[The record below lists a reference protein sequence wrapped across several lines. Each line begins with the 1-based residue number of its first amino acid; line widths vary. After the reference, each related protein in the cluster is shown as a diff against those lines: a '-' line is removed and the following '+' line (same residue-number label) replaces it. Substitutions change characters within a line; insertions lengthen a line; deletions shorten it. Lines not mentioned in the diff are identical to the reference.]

1 MTARGHFDE
10 NGFWVDDPPDAE
22 TDSQGLA
29 LAKLITEWA
38 EADGGSGGSKVTL
51 NGPAQF
57 TATGRRG
64 AATVATLIGMEEFK
78 LRGAYLANKK
88 DLVLTLAPASAE
100 KFQFIEVPVGEA
112 LEKFEGMRTLLD
124 RIFARDTIE
133 ALAAMRKAQIVAQ
146 EQQRVQEKA
155 ELYDDNFG
163 AW

>member
-1 MTARGHFDE
+1 MAEGHWDDAGVWVPETPDPELDQEGQKLAR
-10 NGFWVDDPPDAE
+10 
-22 TDSQGLA
+22 
-29 LAKLITEWA
+29 LITEWA
-38 EADGGSGGSKVTL
+38 EWTDSPIVTL
-51 NGPAQF
+51 NGPATF

-64 AATVATLIGMEEFK
+64 VAMRANLIGMEGFK